1 MVENSFKY
9 SIFDRRS
16 MILNF
21 NLNSSIQFF
30 SKACAWRLF
39 NLFLVVSFSFNF
51 LQFVQFMSWL
61 YVCSSSPLPITL
73 HFFFV
78 AQEFYVPMQSGGILS
93 PENLSAIFLNLQ
105 VIQISFKN
113 LSISNP
119 RPTNFLRF
127 LAHLSQSETENSEI
141 FASA

>member
-1 MVENSFKY
+1 MENSFKY

-105 VIQISFKN
+105 VIQISFTN

>member
-1 MVENSFKY
+1 MENSFKY

-21 NLNSSIQFF
+21 NLNSSIQFC

-51 LQFVQFMSWL
+51 LQFFQFMSWL

-78 AQEFYVPMQSGGILS
+78 AQEFYVPMQSGGILN

-105 VIQISFKN
+105 VIQIPFTN

-141 FASA
+141 SASA

>member
-73 HFFFV
+73 LFFCRT
-78 AQEFYVPMQSGGILS
+78 GILCS
-93 PENLSAIFLNLQ
+93 NAVRWNFESGKPLCYFSQSAGN
-105 VIQISFKN
+105 S
-113 LSISNP
+113 
-119 RPTNFLRF
+119 NFLYKSF
-127 LAHLSQSETENSEI
+127 D
-141 FASA
+141 F